1 MPPRSCFKLRDFCL
15 CCQKQEQRNSNSTN
29 NLKKSYFHNTY
40 ESTAYRPRLFL
51 SMGTMYWEFLELL
64 KRISNEKQSGSE
76 KATKPCGVSLKLTG
90 GELKGGTGDGDGWT
104 GTGTGGR
111 GVCREQQRPH
121 SQCVILS
128 LHYSIVCVC
137 RCMCVSHRH
146 IGLNEKH
153 KECERERTPQCPFVH
168 FWFCTKTE
176 TMKDLTVK
184 NLVLKWHITAAWC
197 RFVYSDVSERTFSR
211 EH

>member
-1 MPPRSCFKLRDFCL
+1 MLPETGAKKFQLDQQPK
-15 CCQKQEQRNSNSTN
+15 
-29 NLKKSYFHNTY
+29 KKSYFHNTY

-90 GELKGGTGDGDGWT
+90 GELKGGTGDGDGDGWT
-104 GTGTGGR
+104 G
-111 GVCREQQRPH
+111 GVSRAAKASFTVCYP
-121 SQCVILS
+121 VIALFYSMCLS
-128 LHYSIVCVC
+128 VYVCAE
-137 RCMCVSHRH
+137 
-146 IGLNEKH
+146 GLNEKH
-153 KECERERTPQCPFVH
+153 KEWERERTPQCPFVH
-168 FWFCTKTE
+168 FWFCIKTE

>member
-29 NLKKSYFHNTY
+29 NLKKSFFHNTY

-90 GELKGGTGDGDGWT
+90 GELKGGTGT
-104 GTGTGGR
+104 GTGDGGR
-111 GVCREQQRPH
+111 GGGDGGSRAAKASFTVCYP
-121 SQCVILS
+121 VIALFYSMCLS
-128 LHYSIVCVC
+128 VYVCVTYAC
-137 RCMCVSHRH
+137 RS
-146 IGLNEKH
+146 E
-153 KECERERTPQCPFVH
+153 
-168 FWFCTKTE
+168 WKT
-176 TMKDLTVK
+176 
-184 NLVLKWHITAAWC
+184 
-197 RFVYSDVSERTFSR
+197 
-211 EH
+211 